1 MGTFYDL
8 QPDDRLFPFGKSY
21 FHRQMQKGCDAAEM
35 EKIRLHDLRHSH
47 AALLIKLG
55 TPILLLSERL
65 GHEDVQTTL
74 RTYGHLYPSATDE
87 AVKKLDDL
95 MP

>member
-1 MGTFYDL
+1 
-8 QPDDRLFPFGKSY
+8 
-21 FHRQMQKGCDAAEM
+21 MQKGCDAAEM